1 MIDYKF
7 YDTSSL
13 LKLVQS
19 NSIPEEKIY
28 LSSITLK
35 ELENIKNSDKRN
47 LDVKFAARTLANLI
61 WKNPKIFEVLFYKEH
76 MIQPIVAAGLPIND
90 DMRIL
95 ATAIDFDNRYH
106 PDEIIFYSDDIL
118 LKETANL
125 FFGDGIIQSIEDNIQ
140 RKYTGYKEIQMT
152 EQQMSDFYTNQYENQ
167 YDLLINEYII
177 VKNEKNEQVDARRW
191 DGEKFQPLKH
201 RSCRSKWFGDI
212 KPIKGDI
219 YQSLVLDSFY
229 NNEITM
235 VCGKPGSGKSLL
247 ALSFLFSLLEDEE
260 IDRIVIFCNPVVAK
274 NAAKLGFYPGTV
286 EEKLLSSQVG
296 GILSSKLGSQI
307 EVERLIDEEKLVLI
321 PAGDIRGYETPEN
334 SGVYIMESQN
344 LTKDLMRLFLQRVG
358 KNCKIIIDGDY
369 AEQVDMDVYAG
380 ENNGMIAASK
390 VFRGE
395 DLYGQVELQKI
406 HRNRIGEIAD
416 KIR

>member
-13 LKLVQS
+13 LKLIQ
-19 NSIPEEKIY
+19 NHDIPKEKIY

-35 ELENIKNSDKRN
+35 ELENIKNSDRKS
-47 LDVKFAARTLANLI
+47 LDVKLAARTLANLI
-61 WKNPKIFEVLFYKEH
+61 WEQPQIFEVLFYKEY
-76 MIQPIVAAGLPIND
+76 MIQPIVEADLPIND

-95 ATAIDFDNRYH
+95 ATAIDFDNTYH

-125 FFGDGIIQSIEDNIQ
+125 FFGDGIIKSVESKTQ
-140 RKYTGYKEIQMT
+140 RQYTGYKEIQMT
-152 EQQMSDFYTNQYENQ
+152 EQQMSDFYTNQQNNQ
-167 YDLLINEYII
+167 YDLLTNEYII
-177 VKNEKNEQVDARRW
+177 VCNEKNEQVDARRW
-191 DGEKFQPLKH
+191 DGERFQPLKY
-201 RSCRSKWFGDI
+201 RSCRSKWFGDV

-219 YQSLVLDSFY
+219 YQTMVLDSFY

-260 IDRIVIFCNPVVAK
+260 IDRIVVFCNPVVAK

-307 EVERLIDEEKLVLI
+307 EVERLLDEEKLILI

-395 DLYGQVELQKI
+395 DLFGQVELQKI

>member
-1 MIDYKF
+1 MVDYKF

-13 LKLVQS
+13 LKIVQ
-19 NSIPEEKIY
+19 NNCLPKEEMY
-28 LSSITLK
+28 LSSISLK
-35 ELENIKNSDKRN
+35 ELENIKNSDKRSP
-47 LDVKFAARTLANLI
+47 DVKFAARTLANLI
-61 WKNPKIFEVLFYKEH
+61 WEFPEKFKIIFYKED
-76 MIQPIVAAGLPIND
+76 MIQPIIKAGLPIND

-95 ATAIDFDNRYH
+95 ATAIFFDNNYC
-106 PDEIIFYSDDIL
+106 PDEMIFVSDDIL

-125 FFGDGIIQSIEDNIQ
+125 FFGDGIIESIEDNIS
-140 RKYTGYKEIQMT
+140 RKYTGYKQVSMD
-152 EQQMSDFYTNQYENQ
+152 EQQMSNFYLYQKNNEYDLLTNQY
-167 YDLLINEYII
+167 II
-177 VKNEKNEQVDARRW
+177 VCDQFGQQVDIKRW
-191 DGEKFQPLKH
+191 DGQQFQPLKY
-201 RSCRSKWFGDI
+201 RSCRSKWFGEI
-212 KPIKGDI
+212 KPMKDDI
-219 YQSLVLDSFY
+219 YQAMVLDSFC

-247 ALSFLFSLLEDEE
+247 ALSFLFSLLEDNE

-307 EVERLIDEEKLVLI
+307 EVERLIDEEKIILV
-321 PAGDIRGYETPEN
+321 PAGDARGYETPEN
-334 SGVYIMESQN
+334 SGVYIIESQN

-358 KNCKIIIDGDY
+358 KNCKVIIDGDY
-369 AEQVDMDVYAG
+369 EEQVDMDVYAG
-380 ENNGMIAASK
+380 SNNGMIAAST

-395 DLYGQVELQKI
+395 DIYGQVELQYI
-406 HRNRIGEIAD
+406 HRNKIGQIAD